1 MSARFADALMREAVA
16 LDVARAHG
24 QHRAYC
30 AGLRKLGFE
39 LVELPALE
47 AHPDCCF
54 VEDTAIIAGDTAL
67 LTRPGAPSRR
77 GEVDSIADALTPFV
91 RLERMEAP
99 ATLDGGDC
107 LWAAGRWYIG
117 RSERTNAAGIARARE
132 VFGEVVEVPVQG
144 ALHLKSVCS
153 EVGGR
158 VFLWS
163 EAPIHRGVFDAEV
176 VLVPDVEA
184 ANVVGVEDHLLMA
197 AGFPRSQEILERAG
211 FTVHTV
217 DNSEIRRADGAL
229 TCLSLRLG

>member
-1 MSARFADALMREAVA
+1 MSARFAEALTREATA
-16 LDVARAHG
+16 LDVARART

-30 AGLRKLGFE
+30 EGLRRIGFE
-39 LVELPALE
+39 LVELPALD

-67 LTRPGAPSRR
+67 ITRPGATSRR
-77 GEVDSIADALTPFV
+77 GEVDTVASALEPFV
-91 RLERMEAP
+91 RIERMEAP

-132 VFGEVVEVPVQG
+132 VFGDVVEVPVQG
-144 ALHLKSVCS
+144 ALHLKSLCS
-153 EVGGR
+153 EVAGR
-158 VFLWS
+158 VFLWAD
-163 EAPIHRGVFDAEV
+163 APIHRSVFDAEV

-197 AGFPRSQEILERAG
+197 AGFPRSQEVLEHAG